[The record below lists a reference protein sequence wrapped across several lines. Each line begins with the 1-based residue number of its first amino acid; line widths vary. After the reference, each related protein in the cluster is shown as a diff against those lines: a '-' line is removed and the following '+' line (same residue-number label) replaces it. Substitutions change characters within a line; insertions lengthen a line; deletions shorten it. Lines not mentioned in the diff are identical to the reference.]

1 MWRFTLPEHYETQTL
16 TLLEHNQTLLEA
28 SSDYFIFTIRQGPVV
43 YVHVQGGRT
52 AIGTMVDRRGLSHH
66 SESTS
71 TYATGCSAEAG
82 MTMSQPYWL

>member
-43 YVHVQGGRT
+43 YVHVQGGAYSHRNDGRPSWAVT
-52 AIGTMVDRRGLSHH
+52 PQRVD
-66 SESTS
+66 
-71 TYATGCSAEAG
+71 
-82 MTMSQPYWL
+82 